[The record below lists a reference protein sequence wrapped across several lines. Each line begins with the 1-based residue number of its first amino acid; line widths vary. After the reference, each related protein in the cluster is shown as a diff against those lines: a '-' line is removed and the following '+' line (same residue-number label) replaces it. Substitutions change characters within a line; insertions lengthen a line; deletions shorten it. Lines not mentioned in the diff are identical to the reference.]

1 MKTKLL
7 IVAGLALAIATSLAR
22 AQEEW
27 GERPWEYMHELREG
41 CENGDESACE
51 RLRHIRELRMD
62 CQRGDEEDCERL
74 EHMLHEWREHR
85 RQYERESQLDR
96 GEAPPPVDPKAALC
110 FTIET
115 NYNNCIKQRAASG
128 CVAWVVEL
136 KANHC
141 F

>member
-1 MKTKLL
+1 METRFL
-7 IVAGLALAIATSLAR
+7 IIAGLALAIPAPLAL

-27 GERPWEYMHELREG
+27 REHRGEYMHELRES

-85 RQYERESQLDR
+85 RQYERESGPDR
-96 GEAPPPVDPKAALC
+96 GDAPPPVDPKAALC
-110 FTIET
+110 FAIET
-115 NYNNCIKQRAASG
+115 NYNNCIKQRAAGG
-128 CVAWVVEL
+128 CVAWVIEL

>member
-1 MKTKLL
+1 
-7 IVAGLALAIATSLAR
+7 
-22 AQEEW
+22 
-27 GERPWEYMHELREG
+27 MHELREG

-85 RQYERESQLDR
+85 RQYERESGRDR
-96 GEAPPPVDPKAALC
+96 DEAPRPVDPKAALC
-110 FTIET
+110 FGIET
-115 NYNNCIKQRAASG
+115 NYNNCIKQKPASG
-128 CVAWVVEL
+128 CVAWVIEL